1 MVLDASGAV
10 EFLLNTAAGK
20 RLAARLADE
29 TEVVHVPHL
38 IDLEIAQVLRRYT
51 RHGTLNARM
60 GMLALDRWRSLDVQ
74 RYAHEPFLD
83 RIWALRDNVTV
94 YDAVYVALAEALSTV
109 LYTGDRKLAGT
120 PGVNVAIALIGT

>member
-20 RLAARLADE
+20 RLSARLADE

-83 RIWALRDNVTV
+83 RIWELRDKVNV

-109 LYTGDRKLAGT
+109 LHTGDRKLAGA
-120 PGVNVAIALIGT
+120 PGVNVAIALI